1 MTTPSTARTVTAAEA
16 SPHAHAIPRY
26 ISPARCFYWSLLR
39 EFWEHRSLY
48 IVPWAVAGL
57 ILAGFLLGAVRL
69 RDSARLA
76 LALKLDDAHQLLNV
90 QDAFSVV
97 ALAMMGVTFI
107 VAFFYSL
114 SALQS
119 DRRDRSILFW
129 KSMPVS
135 DVITI
140 LSKATIPIVFVPLI
154 TFVVTVVTQ
163 WILLLIMSA
172 VLVGTGFNVALLW
185 THFFLGHMWLMLL
198 YHLLTVH
205 ALWYAP
211 IFGYLLL
218 VSAWSRRGAFLWAT
232 VPPLVI
238 VIVEKIAFNTHYFS
252 NFLAF
257 RFQAGPEGGTPA
269 NMVFMNPLSNLTPL
283 QFLWSTGL
291 WDGLALTAVFL
302 TGAVLLRRYRGVT
315 TS

>member
-1 MTTPSTARTVTAAEA
+1 MTTPSAARTVTAAEA
-16 SPHAHAIPRY
+16 SPHAHMIPRY

-48 IVPWAVAGL
+48 IVPWTVAGL
-57 ILAGFLLGAVRL
+57 VVAGFLIGAFRL
-69 RDSARLA
+69 RDIVRAGLNLDAAHQLANVQMVFSSAA
-76 LALKLDDAHQLLNV
+76 LALMA
-90 QDAFSVV
+90 
-97 ALAMMGVTFI
+97 VTFI

-135 DVITI
+135 DAITV
-140 LSKATIPIVFVPLI
+140 LSKATIPIVFIPLI
-154 TFVVTVVTQ
+154 AFVVTVVTQ
-163 WILLLIMSA
+163 WLLLLLMSA
-172 VLVGTGFNVALLW
+172 VLVGTGFDVAILW
-185 THFFLGHMWLMLL
+185 THFFLGQMWLMLL
-198 YHLLTVH
+198 YHLFTVH

-232 VPPLVI
+232 MPPTVI

-252 NFLAF
+252 DFLAY
-257 RFQAGPEGGTPA
+257 RLHGGPEGGMPP
-269 NMVFMNPLSNLTPL
+269 NMLFMNPLSNLTPL
-283 QFLWSTGL
+283 QFHWSTGL

-302 TGAVLLRRYRGVT
+302 TGAVLLRRYRSVT

>member
-1 MTTPSTARTVTAAEA
+1 MTTPSAATTTTTEVT
-16 SPHAHAIPRY
+16 PHAHAFPRH
-26 ISPARCFYWSLLR
+26 ITRARCFYWSLLR

-48 IVPWAVAGL
+48 IVPSAVAALVLG
-57 ILAGFLLGAVRL
+57 GFLLGAFRL
-69 RDSARLA
+69 RDLARAGLNLDAAVQLANVEKAFSAPA
-76 LALKLDDAHQLLNV
+76 LALMA
-90 QDAFSVV
+90 A
-97 ALAMMGVTFI
+97 TFI
-107 VAFFYSL
+107 LAFIYSL

-135 DVITI
+135 DVITV

-154 TFVVTVVTQ
+154 TFIVTVVTQ
-163 WILLLIMSA
+163 WILLLLTSA
-172 VLVGTGFNVALLW
+172 ILAGTGFDVASLW

-232 VPPLVI
+232 VPPTVI
-238 VIVEKIAFNTHYFS
+238 VIVERIAFNTHYFS
-252 NFLAF
+252 DFLSY
-257 RFQAGPEGGTPA
+257 RFQGGPEGGMSSNTL
-269 NMVFMNPLSNLTPL
+269 FMDPICHLTPL

-302 TGAVLLRRYRGVT
+302 AGAVLLRRYRGVT

>member
-1 MTTPSTARTVTAAEA
+1 MTTPSAARTVTAAEA

-57 ILAGFLLGAVRL
+57 FLAGFLIGAVHMRHMVRAGL
-69 RDSARLA
+69 NLDAAHQLANVQMAFSSAA
-76 LALKLDDAHQLLNV
+76 LAL
-90 QDAFSVV
+90 
-97 ALAMMGVTFI
+97 MGVTFI

-135 DVITI
+135 DVITV

-154 TFVVTVVTQ
+154 TFIVTVVAQ
-163 WILLLIMSA
+163 LILLLLTSA
-172 VLVGTGFNVALLW
+172 ILAGTGFDVASLW

-218 VSAWSRRGAFLWAT
+218 VSAWSRRGAFLWAI
-232 VPPLVI
+232 VPPTVI
-238 VIVEKIAFNTHYFS
+238 VILEKIAFNTQYFS
-252 NFLAF
+252 DFLAY
-257 RFQAGPEGGTPA
+257 RFHAGPEGGMSP
-269 NMVFMNPLSNLTPL
+269 NMLFMDSMSNLTPL

-291 WDGLALTAVFL
+291 WDGLALTAIFL
-302 TGAVLLRRYRGVT
+302 AGAVLLRRYRGVT

>member
-1 MTTPSTARTVTAAEA
+1 MTTPSAARTVTAAEA

-57 ILAGFLLGAVRL
+57 LLAGFLIGAVRL
-69 RDSARLA
+69 REMVRAGLNLDAAQQLANVQMAFSTAA
-76 LALKLDDAHQLLNV
+76 LAL
-90 QDAFSVV
+90 
-97 ALAMMGVTFI
+97 MGVTFI

-140 LSKATIPIVFVPLI
+140 LSKAAIPIVFVPLI

-163 WILLLIMSA
+163 WILLLLMSA
-172 VLVGTGFNVALLW
+172 VLAGTGFNVAMLW

-198 YHLLTVH
+198 YHLVTVH

-252 NFLAF
+252 SFLAF
-257 RFQAGPEGGTPA
+257 RFQAGPEGGMPP
-269 NMVFMNPLSNLTPL
+269 NMLFMNSLSNLTPL

>member
-1 MTTPSTARTVTAAEA
+1 MTTPSAAKTAAAEA
-16 SPHAHAIPRY
+16 SPHAHAFPRH
-26 ISPARCFYWSLLR
+26 ISRARCFYWSLLR

-48 IVPWAVAGL
+48 IVPSVVAALVLG
-57 ILAGFLLGAVRL
+57 GFLIGAVRL
-69 RDSARLA
+69 RDLVHAGLNLDAAQQLANVERAFTAPA
-76 LALKLDDAHQLLNV
+76 LALMA
-90 QDAFSVV
+90 A
-97 ALAMMGVTFI
+97 TFI
-107 VAFFYSL
+107 LAFFYSL

-135 DVITI
+135 DVITV

-154 TFVVTVVTQ
+154 TFIVTVVAQ
-163 WILLLIMSA
+163 WILLLLTSA
-172 VLVGTGFNVALLW
+172 ILAGTGFDVASLW

-218 VSAWSRRGAFLWAT
+218 VSAWSRRGAFLWAI
-232 VPPLVI
+232 VPPTVI
-238 VIVEKIAFNTHYFS
+238 VIVERIAFNTQYFS
-252 NFLAF
+252 DFLAY
-257 RFQAGPEGGTPA
+257 RFHAGPEGGMSP
-269 NMVFMNPLSNLTPL
+269 NMLFMDSMSNLTPL

-291 WDGLALTAVFL
+291 WDGLALTAIFL
-302 TGAVLLRRYRGVT
+302 AGAVLLRRYRGVT

>member
-1 MTTPSTARTVTAAEA
+1 MPPPSAATAATTAEA
-16 SPHAHAIPRY
+16 SPHAHAFPRH
-26 ISPARCFYWSLLR
+26 ISAARCFYWSLLR

-48 IVPWAVAGL
+48 IVPSVVAAL
-57 ILAGFLLGAVRL
+57 VLVSTLVGASRL
-69 RDSARLA
+69 RDLARAGLNLDAADQLANVERAFTAPA
-76 LALKLDDAHQLLNV
+76 LALMA
-90 QDAFSVV
+90 A
-97 ALAMMGVTFI
+97 TFI
-107 VAFFYSL
+107 LAFFYSL

-135 DVITI
+135 DVITV

-154 TFVVTVVTQ
+154 TFVVSVVTQ
-163 WILLLIMSA
+163 WILLLLMSA
-172 VLVGTGFNVALLW
+172 VLAGTGFNVASLW

-198 YHLLTVH
+198 YHFLTVH

-232 VPPLVI
+232 MPPTVI
-238 VIVEKIAFNTHYFS
+238 VILEKIAFNTHYFS
-252 NFLAF
+252 DFLAY
-257 RFQAGPEGGTPA
+257 RFHAGPEGGMSP
-269 NMVFMNPLSNLTPL
+269 NMLFMAPMSNLTPL

-291 WDGLALTAVFL
+291 WDGLALTAIFL
-302 TGAVLLRRYRGVT
+302 AGAVLLRRYRGVT

>member
-1 MTTPSTARTVTAAEA
+1 MTTPTAATTTTAAEA
-16 SPHAHAIPRY
+16 APRAHAIPRN

-39 EFWEHRSLY
+39 EFWEHRALY
-48 IVPWAVAGL
+48 IVPSAVAAL
-57 ILAGFLLGAVRL
+57 VLTGFLLGAYRL
-69 RDSARLA
+69 REMVRAALNLDPAHQLANVEMAFSSAA
-76 LALKLDDAHQLLNV
+76 LALMA
-90 QDAFSVV
+90 A
-97 ALAMMGVTFI
+97 TFI

-114 SALQS
+114 SALQA

-135 DVITI
+135 DVTTV
-140 LSKATIPIVFVPLI
+140 LSKAIIPIVFVPLI

-163 WILLLIMSA
+163 WVLLLLTTA
-172 VLVGTGFNVALLW
+172 VLAGTGFNVASLW
-185 THFFLGHMWLMLL
+185 THFFLGQMWLLLL
-198 YHLLTVH
+198 YHLITVH

-238 VIVEKIAFNTHYFS
+238 EIVEKIAFNTHHFVD
-252 NFLAF
+252 FLAY
-257 RFQAGPEGGTPA
+257 RFHAGPEGGMSP
-269 NMVFMNPLSNLTPL
+269 NMLFMDPISNLTPL

-302 TGAVLLRRYRGVT
+302 AGAVLLRRYRGVT
-315 TS
+315 VF

>member
-1 MTTPSTARTVTAAEA
+1 MTTPSAAKTAAAEA
-16 SPHAHAIPRY
+16 SPHAHAFPRH
-26 ISPARCFYWSLLR
+26 ISRARCFYWSLLR

-48 IVPWAVAGL
+48 IVPGAVAAL
-57 ILAGFLLGAVRL
+57 VPVSILLGASRL
-69 RDSARLA
+69 RDLARAGLNLDAAVQLANAERTFNAPA
-76 LALKLDDAHQLLNV
+76 LALMA
-90 QDAFSVV
+90 
-97 ALAMMGVTFI
+97 VTFI

-135 DVITI
+135 DVITV

-154 TFVVTVVTQ
+154 TFIVTVVAQ
-163 WILLLIMSA
+163 WILLLLTSA
-172 VLVGTGFNVALLW
+172 ILAGTGFDVASLW

-218 VSAWSRRGAFLWAT
+218 VSAWSRRGAFLWAI
-232 VPPLVI
+232 VPPTVI
-238 VIVEKIAFNTHYFS
+238 VILEKIAFNTQYFS
-252 NFLAF
+252 DFLAY
-257 RFQAGPEGGTPA
+257 RFHAGPEGGMSP
-269 NMVFMNPLSNLTPL
+269 NMLFMDSMSNLTPL

-291 WDGLALTAVFL
+291 WDGLALTAIFL
-302 TGAVLLRRYRGVT
+302 AGAVLLRRYRGVT

>member
-1 MTTPSTARTVTAAEA
+1 MTTPSTAATTAAV
-16 SPHAHAIPRY
+16 PRAHAIPRH
-26 ISPARCFYWSLLR
+26 ISAARCFYWSLLR

-48 IVPWAVAGL
+48 IVPGVVAGL
-57 ILAGFLLGAVRL
+57 ILAGFLLGASLLREMVRAGL
-69 RDSARLA
+69 NVDAAHQHFNVQTVFSSAA
-76 LALKLDDAHQLLNV
+76 LAL
-90 QDAFSVV
+90 
-97 ALAMMGVTFI
+97 MGVTFI

-135 DVITI
+135 DVITV
-140 LSKATIPIVFVPLI
+140 LSKAAIPIVFIPLI
-154 TFVVTVVTQ
+154 TFVITVITQ
-163 WILLLIMSA
+163 WILLLLTSA
-172 VLVGTGFNVALLW
+172 VLAGSGYNVASLW
-185 THFFLGHMWLMLL
+185 INFFLGHMWLMLL

-218 VSAWSRRGAFLWAT
+218 VSAWSRRGAFLWAM
-232 VPPLVI
+232 VPPAAI

-252 NFLAF
+252 DFLAY
-257 RFQAGPEGGTPA
+257 RFHAGPEGGMPP
-269 NMVFMNPLSNLTPL
+269 NMLFMAPMSNLTPL

-291 WDGLALTAVFL
+291 WDGLALTAIFL
-302 TGAVLLRRYRGVT
+302 AGAVLLRRYRGVT

>member
-1 MTTPSTARTVTAAEA
+1 MTTPSTATTAAA
-16 SPHAHAIPRY
+16 PRAHAIPRH
-26 ISPARCFYWSLLR
+26 ISAARCFYWSLLR
-39 EFWEHRSLY
+39 EFWEHRALY
-48 IVPWAVAGL
+48 IVPSVVAAL
-57 ILAGFLLGAVRL
+57 VLAGFLLGAVRL
-69 RDSARLA
+69 REMVRAGLN
-76 LALKLDDAHQLLNV
+76 LDAAHQLANV
-90 QDAFSVV
+90 QMAFSSV

-135 DVITI
+135 DVITV
-140 LSKATIPIVFVPLI
+140 LSKATIPIVFIPLI
-154 TFVVTVVTQ
+154 TFVVTVITQ
-163 WILLLIMSA
+163 WILLLLMSA

-185 THFFLGHMWLMLL
+185 TQFFLGPMWLMLL

-232 VPPLVI
+232 VPPTVI
-238 VIVEKIAFNTHYFS
+238 VIVERIAFNTHYFS
-252 NFLAF
+252 NFLAY
-257 RFQAGPEGGTPA
+257 RFHAGPEGGISP
-269 NMVFMNPLSNLTPL
+269 NLLFMAPMSNLTPL